1 MNFNMN
7 KIIFTLISIA
17 IATACTTNKETIVI
31 SPAPPSQST
40 QLPNPGMGGTDSA
53 GGNGF
58 DGKPLES
65 YAVNIVNKSEFAK
78 LKSLIANVA
87 KISPRYAARMLY
99 IAKEK
104 RWYFLS
110 TELKKIPSSLVG
122 SALEST
128 EQIALQTRGEVWI
141 NMIIYGK
148 MDSNDQSLLLL
159 HELVMG
165 TRIMEFQ
172 DRLDDCLATAEEYN
186 IGILNDQRS
195 EKDEKSYK
203 NARMT
208 CYLEFGG
215 FGHAADPILQQSLS
229 LEKSDYMNVRY
240 LVTELWNSQGKVN
253 DELEPWL
260 KVKKFLKTP

>member
-1 MNFNMN
+1 MKLCLN
-7 KIIFTLISIA
+7 KIIPTLICIA
-17 IATACTTNKETIVI
+17 IATACTTNKETIII
-31 SPAPPSQST
+31 SPTSPSQST

-65 YAVNIVNKSEFAK
+65 YAANIIIKSEFTK
-78 LKSLIANVA
+78 LKTLITNVA
-87 KISPRYAARMLY
+87 KVSPSYAARLLY

-104 RWYFLS
+104 RWYFLA
-110 TELKKIPSSLVG
+110 TELKNIPSSLIG

-141 NMIIYGK
+141 NTLIYGK
-148 MDSNDQSLLLL
+148 MEQSDQTILLL

-172 DRLDDCLATAEEYN
+172 DRLDDCLAAAEEYDMGVLTGEN
-186 IGILNDQRS
+186 SDQ
-195 EKDEKSYK
+195 KEKSYRD
-203 NARMT
+203 ARMA
-208 CYLEFGG
+208 CNLEFGG
-215 FGHAADPILQQSLS
+215 IGHAADPILQQGLS

-240 LVTELWNSQGKVN
+240 LVTELWNNQGKVSN
-253 DELEPWL
+253 DLEPWL
-260 KVKKFLKTP
+260 KAKKFLKSN